1 MGARNRQE
9 VILVLGGC
17 RSGKSAQAL
26 DLAEALPGEQRVFV
40 ATSVPRDPEM
50 QKRVE
55 RHQQERGQ
63 GWRTVEC
70 PLDLAGT
77 IAECGLWA
85 DVLLID
91 CLTLWVANLLEQQTE
106 ESIVQQALDGLLKS
120 LEQRKCPVIFVGN
133 EVGAGVVPENRL
145 ARMFRDA
152 NGLVNQRLAARADRV
167 IWTVAGLAVG
177 IKGSKNPGEKK

>member
-1 MGARNRQE
+1 MDAKDRQE

-26 DLAEALPGEQRVFV
+26 ALAEALPGEERVFL

-55 RHQQERGQ
+55 RHQQERGP

-70 PLDLAGT
+70 PLDLAGA
-77 IAECGLWA
+77 IVECGLLA

-91 CLTLWVANLLEQQTE
+91 CLTLWVANLLERQAE
-106 ESIVQQALDGLLKS
+106 ESIVQQSLDGLLKS
-120 LEQRKCPVIFVGN
+120 LEQPGCPVVFVGN

-177 IKGSKNPGEKK
+177 IKAGQNQGEKI

>member
-1 MGARNRQE
+1 MSAKNRQE

-17 RSGKSAQAL
+17 RSGKSSQAL
-26 DLAEALPGEQRVFV
+26 ALAEALPGEERVFV

-50 QKRVE
+50 QNRVK

-63 GWRTVEC
+63 AWKTVEC

-77 IAECGLWA
+77 ISECGLLA

-91 CLTLWVANLLEQQTE
+91 CLTLWVANLLERQAE
-106 ESIVQQALDGLLKS
+106 ESNAQQALDGLLKA
-120 LEQRKCPVIFVGN
+120 LEPGKCPVILVGN

-145 ARMFRDA
+145 ARMFRDV
-152 NGLVNQRLAARADRV
+152 NGAVNQRLAARADRV
-167 IWTVAGLAVG
+167 IWTVAGIPVT
-177 IKGSKNPGEKK
+177 IKDRTARGRE